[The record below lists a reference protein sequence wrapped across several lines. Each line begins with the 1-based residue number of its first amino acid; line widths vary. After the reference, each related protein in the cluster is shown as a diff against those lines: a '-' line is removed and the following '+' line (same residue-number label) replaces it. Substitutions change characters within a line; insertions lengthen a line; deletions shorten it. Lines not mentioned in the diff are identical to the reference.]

1 MNRGAVAVPMLLVTA
16 LSACGGRSSSSFAR
30 GRGGPT
36 SIQIYVDNQNFS
48 DMTLPALTNRG
59 PQPLGRIGGSSQ
71 RTFTLDWRDWTRFG
85 FASKSWRVT
94 STRPIRSTQ
103 LRETGWS

>member
-1 MNRGAVAVPMLLVTA
+1 MNRGAVTVLMLLVMA

-36 SIQIYVDNQNFS
+36 SIQISVDNQNFS